1 MKYKVEA
8 GPKSLTGTIVKSS
21 RGLCYPGLIQVF
33 RFCKSVCTAGVV
45 NYDSHNIMVIKDV
58 VNRMLEVVELVSA
71 KL

>member
-1 MKYKVEA
+1 M
-8 GPKSLTGTIVKSS
+8 TGTIVKSS

-33 RFCKSVCTAGVV
+33 RFCKSVFTAGVV
-45 NYDSHNIMVIKDV
+45 DDSHNIVVIKDV